1 MTRLTLETHI
11 LQCSTCKID
20 FESRDRNQLACSRNG
35 RNVFC
40 CVDCR
45 VAKEKELQRSRPGRH
60 VCGPCP
66 TCGEEFR
73 SRIKGKTFCSM
84 KCYTSHPTF
93 LERLRRQNEEKSKA
107 AFPDGRPCCPQ
118 CGEETPK
125 NRKYCNNLCRRKYFA
140 ERFDRFVAN
149 PEQIALPQNFDEF
162 LLQSELP
169 CLFEGCE
176 WCGTNLSVHVNTAHG
191 VPVEKFK
198 ELVGFNRTTGLV
210 APSLSEFRSNLM
222 KKLIKEGV
230 CVPDPKNLE
239 KSDRSVRPEMRLEGK
254 EHWQKSM
261 AIRGGMEKFAEA
273 GAAKSREPQRRKE
286 ISKRMKQTLAE
297 MPMVPKVCEE
307 CGCDYEVKQ
316 MHIDKAKF
324 CSQKCRNACNNRKRR
339 QSSS

>member
-1 MTRLTLETHI
+1 MTRQTLKTHI
-11 LQCSTCKID
+11 LKCSNCQKD
-20 FESRDRNQLACSRNG
+20 FESKDRNQLASSRNG

-45 VAKEKELQRSRPGRH
+45 VAKEQELQRSRPGRH

-73 SRIKGKTFCSM
+73 SRIKGKKFCSM
-84 KCYTSHPTF
+84 KCYTSHSSF
-93 LERLRRQNEEKSKA
+93 LDRLRRQNEEKSKA
-107 AFPDGRPCCPQ
+107 AFPDGRPRCPQ

-140 ERFDRFVAN
+140 DRFDRFVAN

-176 WCGTNLSVHVNTAHG
+176 WCGTNLSLHVNMVHG
-191 VPVEKFK
+191 VSVDKFK
-198 ELVGFNRTTGLV
+198 EMVGFNRTTGLV
-210 APSLSEFRSNLM
+210 APSISEFRSGLM
-222 KKLIKEGV
+222 KRLIKDGV
-230 CVPDPKNLE
+230 IKAGDAEHLK
-239 KSDRSVRPEMRLEGK
+239 KIDRSGHEMRLEGK

-261 AIRGGMEKFAEA
+261 AITGGMKKFAEA
-273 GAAKSREPQRRKE
+273 GTAKSRDPERRKE
-286 ISKRMKQTLAE
+286 IGERMRQTIAE
-297 MPMVPKVCEE
+297 MPMVPKVCTE

-316 MHIDKAKF
+316 MHSGKAKF
-324 CSQKCRNACNNRKRR
+324 CSQKCRNAAGSRKRR
-339 QSSS
+339 QSS